1 MSCHK
6 TPIQSLSQFH
16 SKAFYIIKSDSKPV
30 GIQAIRTILY
40 RWPLGHAAGRAVASV
55 VGQELRVDPERGH
68 GHGQTA
74 RPGHQTGALQRGQP
88 SAAAQRRRSSGW
100 RHVRLFFLL
109 GLSIDVALTCRR
121 RRQDAGKSANARALL
136 FDISFLML
144 CRIAQTYGVDVLLDA
159 SAGVDASSATFFEL
173 WASEWLRPGC
183 APDLQLARCDPTL
196 TDQLLKVLDVAGA
209 RDARMVSSSSFCRCH
224 IQQVLTSGDS
234 DLRSGQVRWHDA
246 CLHVPA
252 VVRQILDA
260 WQARLV
266 SDDDV
271 ERILDTLRTQMCCL
285 AVCAAAWLRYHIQVR
300 LPLLD

>member
-1 MSCHK
+1 M
-6 TPIQSLSQFH
+6 LSH
-16 SKAFYIIKSDSKPV
+16 LLSGKSFEL
-30 GIQAIRTILY
+30 ILN
-40 RWPLGHAAGRAVASV
+40 AATGTGKLRALATKLVRFNEAN
-55 VGQELRVDPERGH
+55 R
-68 GHGQTA
+68 
-74 RPGHQTGALQRGQP
+74 QP
-88 SAAAQRRRSSGW
+88 PPNAAAPQVGATFAF
-100 RHVRLFFLL
+100 FFLL